1 MKEEIAAKLVK
12 DTFRNGFTEERFI
25 PFIKNFLNELDQD
38 NLFSYAESEVPSS
51 YREYIKQYR
60 RIGQYE
66 DPEGEIL
73 DVLSVNL
80 KRETSPKRA
89 RTMQRNFIGWYLK
102 SQGYSKDNALVAFY
116 HEDVEDWRFSYVK
129 RSYRSEKNESGK
141 ISTEEELTPPRRF
154 SFLVGQNEPSH
165 TAQNQIVPILEND
178 KDNPTLSD
186 IEKAFN
192 VETVTDEFFKKY
204 RDLFLN
210 LKDSLDEVVEK
221 DSAIKADFESK
232 KVNTVDFAK
241 KLLSQIV
248 FLYFLQ
254 KKVG

>member
-1 MKEEIAAKLVK
+1 MKKEMAAKLVEY
-12 DTFRNGFTEERFI
+12 TFGNSFREENFI
-25 PFIKNFLNELDQD
+25 PFIKNFLNEVDQD
-38 NLFSYAESEVPSS
+38 NPLSFGESEVPSS
-51 YREYIKQYR
+51 YREYIKQYK

-129 RSYRSEKNESGK
+129 RSYRSEKDESGK
-141 ISTEEELTPPRRF
+141 ISTEEEITPPRRF

-178 KDNPTLSD
+178 KDNPTLSV
-186 IEKAFN
+186 IERAFN
-192 VETVTDEFFKKY
+192 
-204 RDLFLN
+204 
-210 LKDSLDEVVEK
+210 S
-221 DSAIKADFESK
+221 
-232 KVNTVDFAK
+232 
-241 KLLSQIV
+241 
-248 FLYFLQ
+248 
-254 KKVG
+254 